1 MRTSVGTALVTDDSG
16 SLSGERAASAALEQL
31 PSERVDFCQVFC
43 PVEYDFEA
51 VLEGVR
57 GVIGP
62 NAKLIGCSANG
73 SFTHEQ
79 VGHGVAVGLVAS
91 DTLSF
96 YTGLGT
102 GLRENVS
109 RAVREAVADIPDEID
124 DHPYAAAIT
133 LNDGLSGVGEQLAL
147 VTQQKLGPEVF
158 IVGGSAAD
166 DHQLEATYVF
176 HEDEVVTDG
185 VVIGL
190 IGADERPA
198 IAVAHGHEPLSE
210 PVEVTRADGP
220 TVYEFDG
227 EPAYEVWKDAVRE
240 PVREEFGVEIDDL
253 EPCDRLLQEILCE
266 FEFGIDQGAQYKMR
280 WPWIEDEAGAM
291 QFAVDIPEGTVLRVM
306 HGRPDAQIESA
317 AETAR
322 RALRDAGDVEIAGG
336 FIYDCACR
344 GIVLGDEFDAAVDAM
359 ASELPVPF
367 VGFETYGEL
376 CMGPGQLSGY
386 HNTTTVALLLPA

>member
-1 MRTSVGTALVTDDSG
+1 MRTSVGTALVTDSCG
-16 SLSGERAASAALEQL
+16 RQAGERAATAAREQL
-31 PSERVDFCQVFC
+31 SGTQVDFCQVFC
-43 PVEYDFEA
+43 PVEYDFDA
-51 VLEGVR
+51 VLEGIRAV
-57 GVIGP
+57 VGP
-62 NAKLIGCSANG
+62 DTKLIGCSANG
-73 SFTHEQ
+73 SFTQ
-79 VGHGVAVGLVAS
+79 DTVGHGVAVGLVAS

-102 GLRENVS
+102 GLQENVS
-109 RAVREAVADIPDEID
+109 RAVREAVSDIPDALE
-124 DHPYAAAIT
+124 DHPYAAAIA
-133 LNDGLSGVGEQLAL
+133 LSDGLSGVGEQLAL
-147 VTQQKLGPEVF
+147 TTQQKLGPEVF

-176 HEDEVVTDG
+176 HDDEVVEDG
-185 VVIGL
+185 VVLGV

-198 IAVAHGHEPLSE
+198 MAVAHGHEPLSE
-210 PVEVTRADGP
+210 PVEVTRSDGP

-227 EPAYEVWKDAVRE
+227 KPAFEVWKDAVRE
-240 PVREEFGVEIDDL
+240 SVRAEFDVEIDDL
-253 EPCDRLLQEILCE
+253 EPSDQLLQEILCE

-280 WPWIEDEAGAM
+280 WPWIEDEGGAM
-291 QFAVDIPEGTVLRVM
+291 HFAVDIPEGTVFRVM

-322 RALRDAGDVEIAGG
+322 RARDDAGDVEIAGG

-344 GIVLGDEFDAAVDAM
+344 GIVLGDEFDTAVEAM
-359 ASELPVPF
+359 ADELEIPF
-367 VGFETYGEL
+367 VGFETYGEI